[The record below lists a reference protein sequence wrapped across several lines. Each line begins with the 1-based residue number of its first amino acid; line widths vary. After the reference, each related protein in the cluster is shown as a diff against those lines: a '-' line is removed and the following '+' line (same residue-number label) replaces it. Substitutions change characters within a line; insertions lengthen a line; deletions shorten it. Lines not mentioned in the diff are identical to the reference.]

1 MLTMEQIKN
10 AVAVIASEYPI
21 KTVLL
26 FGSYA
31 EGRNT
36 PDSDIDLMIEFE
48 TEAVSLLTLSAIK
61 YRVEELLS
69 VDADIIHAPL
79 PENSLINPEKVVQ
92 IYAA

>member
-10 AVAVIASEYPI
+10 AIAVIASEYPI

-36 PDSDIDLMIEFE
+36 PNSDIDLMIEFE